1 MKGTLHAHRHASLSF
16 QVSSDEASVAAAL
29 ASIDSACV
37 SLGVVGAAH
46 QDSAS
51 KFVKFIRRDPA
62 LLIRTQ
68 AYAPAVLA
76 F

>member
-1 MKGTLHAHRHASLSF
+1 
-16 QVSSDEASVAAAL
+16 VAAAL